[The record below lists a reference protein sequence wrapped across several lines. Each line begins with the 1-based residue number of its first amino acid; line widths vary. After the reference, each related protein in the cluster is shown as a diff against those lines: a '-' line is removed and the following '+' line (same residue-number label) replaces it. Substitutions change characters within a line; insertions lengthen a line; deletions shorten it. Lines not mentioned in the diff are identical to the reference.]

1 MQKVMQKYNTDKNL
15 LLKLHKYIIKWLFFA
30 KYTLFIINYK
40 KGVYL

>member
-1 MQKVMQKYNTDKNL
+1 MLKVMQKYNTKGNYQ
-15 LLKLHKYIIKWLFFA
+15 LKTQNFIMKLSFFA